1 MQLGLEEVIG
11 LTTKNGN
18 GLASSGLSSKCA
30 YLAGSVVVVY
40 DVNLGTQSHLMVSYR
55 LPKPLSCVAMSRDGH
70 FVAAG
75 EAGSQSSV
83 LIWDS
88 STSSIISELK
98 GHLYGVACICFSPNG
113 KHLVSVGGY
122 IYLWEWRSGEL
133 VTKVKATSACSTVSN
148 VSFSSDA
155 KLIITAGEKHL
166 KFWVLGS
173 SRSTQINGTKG
184 RSASIVIHEKPTN
197 LAIHKGSSCIYIA
210 SSVWINS
217 SYDNCKQAGDCL
229 PIYALTNS
237 GILYLVHSSL
247 SLKKS
252 VTLKVQKAFAL
263 STSGKL
269 VACACN
275 NGAVQLFTPMSLEY
289 LGNILYSEETA
300 IEQDFQK
307 LLALPDAVACQFSGL
322 DKLVVIYGDHSLYIW
337 DIHDVNQPARC
348 FVLVSHSSCI
358 WDIKNLCCENIHD
371 PSLACTA
378 RGCFG
383 GVSFATCSADGT
395 IRLWDLS
402 LQSDL
407 SKDAEERDSSKME
420 LLSSSYLVSAGT
432 FERDAVKANLS
443 KSGFRSLAVSSDGKH
458 LAAGD
463 CRGNLHIY
471 NLQTSDYTCFQGAHD
486 AEILTLSFSQDM
498 SDDIAK
504 NSYFLASG
512 GRDCIIHLYDVDRNF
527 DLIGSIDDHSAAVTS
542 VNITSNSCRILSCSA
557 DSFLVLHDVVQA
569 ENGHN
574 ILQQHRQKAS
584 KFGTVYDMAVDWTC
598 ENVVT
603 VGQDK
608 KIKIF
613 NTASQKLIR
622 SYTHDK
628 TFGEPIKV
636 IMDPSCTY
644 VVCSFSNKS
653 ICIYDFNT
661 GEIVAKAIGHAEI
674 VTGVIFLPD
683 CKRIVSVDGDGCI
696 FVWKL
701 PAPLSSKI
709 LRRIMERTDPLGTRN
724 LAQPLSFGHICSAVD
739 CQNSKVNL
747 EGMQS
752 LWNNTQSWDGL
763 LCPKSCHKEASSFKF
778 SISRLPRWAQSKV
791 TSPNSVFKNLNN
803 TSLEADSTSSPEVQM
818 PSDDDSSLPKT
829 LKSQCSSTPYRSF
842 SNIALDN
849 QWRAVYTVCMD
860 SLSSPEMHNLMNTKF
875 QGIPLSLKQDKA
887 AIRKDQNSLGFSSHC
902 ENEELGVVSEEQV
915 DFNNSCIS
923 SLSSEEISD
932 IKAEQL
938 HLDESVS
945 ESKPILEANIGSLH
959 CEEDSDMFKQHF
971 GSLSNTHKTESRN
984 SVVRR
989 FSTRYVVQ
997 QDYPGDC
1004 KRVFISPVRHI
1015 TNKSMNSEEKA
1026 ANYTLSKN
1034 RSLQDNEIDELRNS
1048 SKQDPKNSPHS
1059 LLDLIYELDKCPPE
1073 ESSTDNKVQEGS
1085 NETQGV
1091 FEGNEVAETISACKE
1106 AFGSLDAA
1114 AESVVQLLS
1123 KLEKCDGGEASGGAG
1138 AQFLNE
1144 ASQLLPL
1151 IIEKV
1156 NAVSKLVECR
1166 KHGKQGNRLGV
1177 PELDQLFAS

>member
-1 MQLGLEEVIG
+1 MKSSYRVNNKQDNALKLGLEEVIG

-55 LPKPLSCVAMSRDGH
+55 LPKPLSCVAVSRDGR

-75 EAGSQSSV
+75 EAGRPTSV

-88 STSSIISELK
+88 STLSIVSELK

-133 VTKVKATSACSTVSN
+133 VTKVKATSACSTISN

-155 KLIITAGEKHL
+155 KLIVTSGEKHL

-173 SRSTQINGTKG
+173 SIRTQINGTKG
-184 RSASIVIHEKPTN
+184 
-197 LAIHKGSSCIYIA
+197 
-210 SSVWINS
+210 

-229 PIYALTNS
+229 PIYALTDS
-237 GILYLVHSSL
+237 GILYLVHSGCL

-275 NGAVQLFTPMSLEY
+275 NGAIQLFSPISLEY
-289 LGNILYSEETA
+289 VGNILYSEETT
-300 IEQDFQK
+300 IEQDVQK

-322 DKLVVIYGDHSLYIW
+322 EKLVVIYEDHSLYIW

-383 GVSFATCSADGT
+383 GISFATCSTDGT
-395 IRLWDLS
+395 VRLWDLS

-407 SKDAEERDSSKME
+407 SKDAEEHDSSKME
-420 LLSSSYLVSAGT
+420 LLGSSYLVSEGT
-432 FERDAVKANLS
+432 FERDAVKGDLS
-443 KSGFRSLAVSSDGKH
+443 NQGFRSLAVSSDGKH

-471 NLQTSDYTCFQGAHD
+471 NLQNSDYTCFQGAHD
-486 AEILTLSFSQDM
+486 AEILTLSFTQEM

-504 NSYFLASG
+504 NNYFLASG
-512 GRDCIIHLYDVDRNF
+512 GRDCIIHLYDVGRNF

-542 VNITSNSCRILSCSA
+542 VNISGNSCRILSCSA
-557 DSFLVLHDVVQA
+557 DSFLVLRDVVQV

-598 ENVVT
+598 ENIVT

-622 SYTHDK
+622 SYTHGK
-628 TFGEPIKV
+628 TFGEPIK
-636 IMDPSCTY
+636 
-644 VVCSFSNKS
+644 
-653 ICIYDFNT
+653 
-661 GEIVAKAIGHAEI
+661 
-674 VTGVIFLPD
+674 
-683 CKRIVSVDGDGCI
+683 VDGDGCI

-709 LRRIMERTDPLGTRN
+709 LRRIMERTDPLCTTN
-724 LAQPLSFGHICSAVD
+724 LAQPLSSGHMCSAVD
-739 CQNSKVNL
+739 CQNSKINL

-752 LWNNTQSWDGL
+752 LWNNNQSRDGL
-763 LCPKSCHKEASSFKF
+763 RCPKSCHKEASSFKF

-791 TSPNSVFKNLNN
+791 TSPNTVFKNLNYA
-803 TSLEADSTSSPEVQM
+803 SLEEDSTSSPDVQIQ
-818 PSDDDSSLPKT
+818 SDHDSSSPET
-829 LKSQCSSTPYRSF
+829 LKSQCSSNPCRSF
-842 SNIALDN
+842 SNTAFDN

-875 QGIPLSLKQDKA
+875 QEIPLSLKQDEA
-887 AIRKDQNSLGFSSHC
+887 AIRKDQNSLGLSSHC
-902 ENEELGVVSEEQV
+902 ENEELDAVSEEQV
-915 DFNNSCIS
+915 GFKHSCI
-923 SLSSEEISD
+923 SLSSEEVSD
-932 IKAEQL
+932 TKAEQM
-938 HLDESVS
+938 HLNEYVS
-945 ESKPILEANIGSLH
+945 ESKTTLEANIGSLH
-959 CEEDSDMFKQHF
+959 CEEDNNMFKQHF
-971 GSLSNTHKTESRN
+971 GSLSNTHKIEARN

-989 FSTRYVVQ
+989 FSARYIVQ

-1004 KRVFISPVRHI
+1004 KRLFISPVRRI
-1015 TNKSMNSEEKA
+1015 IDKSMNSEEKA
-1026 ANYTLSKN
+1026 ANYALSEN
-1034 RSLQDNEIDELRNS
+1034 RPLQDTEIEALRNS
-1048 SKQDPKNSPHS
+1048 SKQDPNNSPQS
-1059 LLDLIYELDKCPPE
+1059 LLDSVYELNKCPTE
-1073 ESSTDNKVQEGS
+1073 ESSADNKMQEGS
-1085 NETQGV
+1085 NQTQGV
-1091 FEGNEVAETISACKE
+1091 VEGNQLAETISACKE
-1106 AFGSLDAA
+1106 AFGSLEAA

-1123 KLEKCDGGEASGGAG
+1123 RLEKYDGVEALGGAG

-1151 IIEKV
+1151 IIEKI

-1166 KHGKQGNRLGV
+1166 KNDHSACK
-1177 PELDQLFAS
+1177 

>member
-1 MQLGLEEVIG
+1 MKSSYRVNKHDAAFKLGLEEVIG

-88 STSSIISELK
+88 STSSIVSELK
-98 GHLYGVACICFSPNG
+98 GHVYGVACICFSPNG

-133 VTKVKATSACSTVSN
+133 ITKVKATSACSTVSN

-155 KLIITAGEKHL
+155 KLIVTAGEKHL

-184 RSASIVIHEKPTN
+184 RPASIVIHEKPTN

-210 SSVWINS
+210 SSVWKNS

-322 DKLVVIYGDHSLYIW
+322 EK
-337 DIHDVNQPARC
+337 
-348 FVLVSHSSCI
+348 
-358 WDIKNLCCENIHD
+358 
-371 PSLACTA
+371 
-378 RGCFG
+378 
-383 GVSFATCSADGT
+383 
-395 IRLWDLS
+395 
-402 LQSDL
+402 
-407 SKDAEERDSSKME
+407 
-420 LLSSSYLVSAGT
+420 LVSAGT

-512 GRDCIIHLYDVDRNF
+512 GRDCIIHLYDVGRNF

-542 VNITSNSCRILSCSA
+542 VNISSNSCRILSCSA
-557 DSFLVLHDVVQA
+557 DSFLVLRDVVQA

-653 ICIYDFNT
+653 ICIYDLNT

-724 LAQPLSFGHICSAVD
+724 LAQPLSFRHICSAVD

-752 LWNNTQSWDGL
+752 LWNNTESWDGL

-791 TSPNSVFKNLNN
+791 TSPNSVFKNLNY

-829 LKSQCSSTPYRSF
+829 LKSQCSSTPCRSF

-875 QGIPLSLKQDKA
+875 QEIPLSLKQDKA

-1004 KRVFISPVRHI
+1004 KRLFISPVRHI

-1034 RSLQDNEIDELRNS
+1034 RSLQDNKIDKLRNS

-1059 LLDLIYELDKCPPE
+1059 LLDLIYELDKCPAE
-1073 ESSTDNKVQEGS
+1073 ESSSDNKMQEGS

-1123 KLEKCDGGEASGGAG
+1123 KLEKCDGGEASRGAG

-1166 KHGKQGNRLGV
+1166 KSGKQGNRLGV